1 MDCRIVIFSEDA
13 EKIAVYY
20 REGPIK
26 FFSLSKREQIFEI
39 SHNAISKHN
48 YIMCNETGGISR
60 VTMSKDQQYLCMTL
74 WEQGYIYDLKTM
86 DEVLTY
92 EVDCTIMNLL
102 NNHYSKCSKL

>member
-1 MDCRIVIFSEDA
+1 MLRKLQFIT
-13 EKIAVYY
+13 EKDQLNSFHCQKE
-20 REGPIK
+20 RN
-26 FFSLSKREQIFEI
+26 SLKSKVALLVNTVLFL
-39 SHNAISKHN
+39 
-48 YIMCNETGGISR
+48 CNELDYLRAI
-60 VTMSKDQQYLCMTL
+60 TMSKDQQYLCMTL